1 MMKKMEVEN
10 FVGLSLKQ
18 YSLFHSKIGLHCI
31 LYCTAVYIRCSDLAL
46 LGYFLK
52 SYTLLQ
58 IKYIFRRPI
67 PKNRQLLPRERRT
80 SGKVF
85 NFLKYHRDLKHLYF
99 LNICKNLPFTT
110 RTIVNIE
117 NLKLNFCLFLS
128 SQIGKTVFDM
138 FKGKQNLFRLFCFV
152 FMRIRIRIWIQDP
165 KNFYMD
171 PRR

>member
-99 LNICKNLPFTT
+99 LKICKNLPFTT

-138 FKGKQNLFRLFCFV
+138 FKGKQNLFRVSLHF
-152 FMRIRIRIWIQDP
+152 
-165 KNFYMD
+165 
-171 PRR
+171 